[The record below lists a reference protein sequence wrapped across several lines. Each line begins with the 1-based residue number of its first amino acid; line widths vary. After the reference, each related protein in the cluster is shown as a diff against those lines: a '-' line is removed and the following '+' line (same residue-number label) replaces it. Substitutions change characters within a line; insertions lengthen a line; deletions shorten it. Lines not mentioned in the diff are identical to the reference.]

1 MGLTQSVIVKKVL
14 DMSINPIFS
23 KSKFLKA
30 LKSSTSY
37 QFGGAV
43 NDNFLES
50 KPESAASIKARQEM
64 GNKIG
69 ALAHDYFDS
78 GIEVPEQFKDI
89 PLAEEQTRD
98 LIAAGENTLF
108 EATAINPNNGSFCRI
123 DVLQRVEGRDE
134 WDMIEVKSST
144 KAKPEHIDD
153 LAFQRYVFEAAGY
166 KIRKSGVLHINS
178 AYVAEVDLDP
188 KQFFTLS
195 DVTDRVE
202 KRLTT
207 IAPKVA
213 EFIAH
218 ETGEQAIDKEALTK
232 FLDDVEYPIYFLD
245 YEAVANAIP
254 LYEGTKPY
262 QQVPFQFSL
271 HVQQEP
277 DGELEHISFLHKDR
291 TDPRRAFAEAL
302 VSSCGDSGS
311 VVVYYQGFEGA
322 RNKELAKDYPDL
334 AAGLKSINE
343 RMIDIYEPFKKR
355 WLYDPAQMGGTS
367 IKVVLPTFTNISYE
381 GMDIGNGEQALNE
394 YRAFV
399 AGLINYEAELEALWE
414 GLEIYCEQDTYA
426 MVALLDVLYEKAEY
440 VLDRKCLL
448 YPDAELSVE

>member
-1 MGLTQSVIVKKVL
+1 
-14 DMSINPIFS
+14 MSIKPIFS

-30 LKSSTSY
+30 LKSSPSY

-43 NDNFLES
+43 NDNFPDP

-69 ALAHDYFDS
+69 EMAHDYFDG

-98 LIAAGENTLF
+98 LIAAGEDILF
-108 EATAINPNNGSFCRI
+108 EATAINPINGAFCRI
-123 DVLQRVEGRDE
+123 DVLKRVEGSDE

-153 LAFQRYVFEAAGY
+153 LAFQRYVFESAGY
-166 KIRKSGVLHINS
+166 KIRNSGVLHINS
-178 AYVAEVDLDP
+178 SYVAQADLDP

-202 KRLTT
+202 KKLAG

-213 EFIAH
+213 EYIAH

-232 FLDDVEYPIYFLD
+232 FLDDVEYPVYFLD

-302 VSSCGDSGS
+302 VNSCGDSGS

-334 AAGLKSINE
+334 AAGLKSIND
-343 RMIDIYEPFKKR
+343 RMVDIYEPFQKR

-367 IKVVLPTFTNISYE
+367 IKVVLPTFTDISYE
-381 GMDIGNGEQALNE
+381 GMDIANGEQALNE
-394 YRAFV
+394 YRAFA
-399 AGLINYEAELEALWE
+399 AGLITDEDELETLWQ
-414 GLEIYCEQDTYA
+414 GLERYCEQDTYA
-426 MVALLDVLYEKAEY
+426 MVALLDVLYDKAEY
-440 VLDRKCLL
+440 SIDRKCLL
-448 YPDAELSVE
+448 YPDAEISPE